1 MTRRSPVLAAS
12 QLQRPLAWMRRVDA
26 AAALGLGAGIL
37 ILATAVTIGGP
48 AAAFIDLPSLLIV
61 LGGTASAVAVCCS
74 PQDVAAAARASAA
87 GLLRPPPDPGSDA
100 RALLRLAAFARQHG
114 LLALQQF
121 EGELAHQPALQ
132 RLVQLLVDGAAPD
145 EVEAALHQGLHARLQ
160 DLERSVGVLRK
171 AAELAPAMGLIG
183 TLIGLVQM
191 LGDLRD
197 PAAIGPGMALALL
210 TTLYGAVLAHMVL
223 APLAARLERLMAAE
237 ALTHELS
244 RIAVVS
250 IHRQENPR
258 RLEAALNAALPP
270 GSQIRVLD

>member
-1 MTRRSPVLAAS
+1 MIRRSTALAAAPP
-12 QLQRPLAWMRRVDA
+12 QGPLAWTRRIDTS
-26 AAALGLGAGIL
+26 AALGLGAGII
-37 ILATAVTIGGP
+37 ILAIAMSIGGP
-48 AAAFIDLPSLLIV
+48 LAAFIDLPSLLIV

-74 PQDVAAAARASAA
+74 PQDVAAAARASAD
-87 GLLRPPPDPGSDA
+87 GLLRPPPEPGRDA
-100 RALLRLAAFARQHG
+100 RALVRLAGFARQNG
-114 LLALQQF
+114 LLALQRF
-121 EGELAHQPALQ
+121 EPALTGQGELR
-132 RLVQLLVDGAAPD
+132 RLVQLIVDGTPPEEID
-145 EVEAALHQGLHARLQ
+145 TALHQGLQSRLQ

-223 APLAARLERLMAAE
+223 APLAARLERIMAAE
-237 ALTHELS
+237 ALSHDLH

-250 IHRQENPR
+250 ICRQENPR
-258 RLEAALNAALPP
+258 RLETALNAALPP
-270 GSQIRVLD
+270 GSQIRMLD